1 MNGVIDRLREL
12 FSRGGKKVSA
22 TEEPPQQ
29 PEPAPEPGTDIEHD
43 EVQEGAPPDA
53 VEGPEPLDEP
63 THDDLPEDEDDGDE
77 EL

>member
-1 MNGVIDRLREL
+1 MARNLDWLKERLGL
-12 FSRGGKKVSA
+12 GGKKVSA
-22 TEEPPQQ
+22 TEEPPT
-29 PEPAPEPGTDIEHD
+29 PEPEPGTDIEHD

-63 THDDLPEDEDDGDE
+63 THDDVPEDEDDGDE